1 MSERRRLIIT
11 LFSKLFPD
19 QVREERR
26 SAPTCRVGWR
36 RALNEVSMSRARSYD
51 VRADLVVSR
60 RDTTHC
66 GPLCILRQHG
76 CRCRETNRGSYHQT
90 MPH

>member
-26 SAPTCRVGWR
+26 SAPTCRVVWR
-36 RALNEVSMSRARSYD
+36 RALNEVSMSRARGYTARA
-51 VRADLVVSR
+51 VRGVSR

-66 GPLCILRQHG
+66 GPLCILRQHDR
-76 CRCRETNRGSYHQT
+76 RCRETNRGSYHQA